1 MPIGTNLLVFMYI
14 ILQFTNNR
22 VGGENMADTYSSRR
36 PGLFSLIL
44 RVIVNSIVLLI
55 VSALLPNFFI
65 ANWGTAILAAI
76 VIAVLDYLIETLFK
90 FDASPFGR
98 GLSGFIVSAVIIYV
112 TQYLVTGVAVTMW
125 GALLGAL
132 LIGIF
137 NMIIPGRV
145 M

>member
-1 MPIGTNLLVFMYI
+1 
-14 ILQFTNNR
+14 
-22 VGGENMADTYSSRR
+22 MADTYSSRR
-36 PGLFSLIL
+36 PGLLSLIL
-44 RVIVNSIVLLI
+44 RVVVNSIVLLI

-65 ANWGTAILAAI
+65 ADWGTAILAAI
-76 VIAVLDYLIETLFK
+76 VITVLDYLIEAIFK

-98 GLSGFIVSAVIIYV
+98 GLSGFIVSAAIIYA
-112 TQYLVTGVAVTMW
+112 TQFLVAGVAVTIW
-125 GALLGAL
+125 GALIGSL